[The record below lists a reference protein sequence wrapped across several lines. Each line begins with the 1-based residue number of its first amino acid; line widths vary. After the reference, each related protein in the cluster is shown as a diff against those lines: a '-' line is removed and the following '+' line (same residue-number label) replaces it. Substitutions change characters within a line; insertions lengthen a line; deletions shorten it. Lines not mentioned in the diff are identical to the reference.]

1 MTVSVVGCKS
11 AAPSFRAS
19 SAVPQK
25 RFRMLLDGRL
35 MWIVIWPFSTVSV
48 PLPSQAS
55 FTWNML
61 LSVLK
66 SAV

>member
-1 MTVSVVGCKS
+1 
-11 AAPSFRAS
+11 
-19 SAVPQK
+19 
-25 RFRMLLDGRL
+25 MLLDGRL

-48 PLPSQAS
+48 PLPSHAS

>member
-1 MTVSVVGCKS
+1 
-11 AAPSFRAS
+11 
-19 SAVPQK
+19 
-25 RFRMLLDGRL
+25 MLLDGRL

-48 PLPSQAS
+48 PLPLHAS